1 MRNSKLAFVIVL
13 VLVSITLPQVHAQVG
28 SVTVT
33 VTPTSQAVPQSSVAT
48 YTVTVDDGGLPGAVM
63 FALNVAGISSGA
75 ASFSPNPVTVMGTG
89 TSTLTIDT
97 SGNSALYCP
106 NTYQFTVTAT
116 GPSSSGTSSVTALS
130 VTQNG
135 APLSVTV
142 STDKPSYTLGQ
153 PVTIVLSV
161 NRQAK
166 GTLTISPPSGPPQT
180 FTYTFN
186 SATSFPKTFSTAN
199 QPIGRWTVTFQADD
213 YCSGFG
219 SGSSNF
225 DVTPNTYDVSISLSN
240 VPSSVT
246 VNIQVDG
253 LNQGSM
259 TGSDIKTLSFKIG
272 SQHSI
277 SIDQYVQ
284 GDQGV
289 RYYSAQNTWTV
300 SSAGTHTFDY
310 QIQYFFTVATD
321 PDGIATMSG
330 GGWNNAGTNVQT
342 STAPQIING
351 SAGSRYMFKGWIVD
365 GVPQPVN
372 VNPISL
378 SLDKPHKIIAKYQ
391 IQYQLIMDSPNGL
404 GNPQGAGY
412 YDAGST
418 AQFGVNSPTGF
429 LVQQVFVQWQGDY
442 SGTSPKGSIV
452 MDKQHIVHATWTTSY
467 TQLYMV
473 AAALVIILVAA
484 LLFWRRRS
492 GRALQTKPTP
502 PAGAEPAPLSEDKSG
517 EDHSE
522 SITCN
527 SCGTKMQAGTLHCTN
542 CGAQL
547 S

>member
-1 MRNSKLAFVIVL
+1 MRYSKLAFIIVL
-13 VLVSITLPQVHAQVG
+13 VLVSISIPQVHAPPG

-33 VTPTSQAVPQSSVAT
+33 VTPTSQAVSQGSAAT
-48 YTVTVDDGGLPGAVM
+48 FTVTVDDGGLPGSVM
-63 FALNVAGISSGA
+63 FTLNIAGLSSGA

-106 NTYQFTVTAT
+106 NSYQFTVTAT
-116 GPSSSGTSSVTALS
+116 GPSSSGTSSVTTLT
-130 VTQNG
+130 VTQSG

-142 STDKPSYTLGQ
+142 STDKPSYTVGQ

-166 GTLTISPPSGPPQT
+166 GTLTISPPSGAPST
-180 FTYTFN
+180 FYYTFG

-225 DVTPNTYDVSISLSN
+225 DVTPNNYDVSISLSN
-240 VPSSVT
+240 MPSSVS

-259 TGSDIKTLSFKIG
+259 TGSEIKTLSFKIG

-284 GDQGV
+284 GDQGI

-310 QIQYFFTVATD
+310 QIQYFFTVTTD

-351 SAGSRYMFKGWIVD
+351 SAGSRYMFKGWILD
-365 GVPQPVN
+365 GIPQPVN
-372 VNPISL
+372 VNPISV

-391 IQYQLIMDSPNGL
+391 IQYQLIVDSPTGL

-418 AQFGVNSPTGF
+418 AQFGVNSPTGL
-429 LVQQVFVQWQGDY
+429 LVQQAFVQWQGDY
-442 SGTSPKGSIV
+442 TSTSPKGSIV

-467 TQLYMV
+467 IQLYMV
-473 AAALVIILVAA
+473 AAVLGIILVAA
-484 LLFWRRRS
+484 FLFWRRRS

-502 PAGAEPAPLSEDKSG
+502 PAAAEPVPLPEDQSG
-517 EDHSE
+517 DDS
-522 SITCN
+522 SASVICN
-527 SCGTKMQAGTLHCTN
+527 SCGTRMQAGALHCTN

>member
-1 MRNSKLAFVIVL
+1 MRYSKLAFIIVL
-13 VLVSITLPQVHAQVG
+13 VLVSISIPQVHAPPG

-33 VTPTSQAVPQSSVAT
+33 VTPTSQAASQGSAAAF
-48 YTVTVDDGGLPGAVM
+48 TVTVDDGGLPGSVM
-63 FALNVAGISSGA
+63 FTLNIAGLSSGA

-106 NTYQFTVTAT
+106 NAYQFTVTAT
-116 GPSSSGTSSVTALS
+116 GPSSSGTSSVTTLT
-130 VTQNG
+130 VTQSG

-142 STDKPSYTLGQ
+142 STDKPSYTVGQ

-166 GTLTISPPSGPPQT
+166 GTLTISPPSGAPST
-180 FTYTFN
+180 FYYTFG

-225 DVTPNTYDVSISLSN
+225 DVTPNNYDVSISLSN
-240 VPSSVT
+240 MPSSVS

-259 TGSDIKTLSFKIG
+259 TGSEIKTLSFKIG

-277 SIDQYVQ
+277 SIDQYIQ

-351 SAGSRYMFKGWIVD
+351 SAGSRYMFKGWILD
-365 GVPQPVN
+365 GIPQPVN
-372 VNPISL
+372 VNPISV

-391 IQYQLIMDSPNGL
+391 IQYQLIVDSPAGL

-418 AQFGVNSPTGF
+418 AQFGVNSPTGL
-429 LVQQVFVQWQGDY
+429 LVQQAFVQWQGDY
-442 SGTSPKGSIV
+442 TSTSPKGSIV

-473 AAALVIILVAA
+473 AAALAIILVAT
-484 LLFWRRRS
+484 LLFLRRRS

-502 PAGAEPAPLSEDKSG
+502 PAGAEPVPLPEDQSG
-517 EDHSE
+517 EDSSE
-522 SITCN
+522 SVTCN
-527 SCGTKMQAGTLHCTN
+527 SCGTSMPAGTLHCTN

-547 S
+547 T